1 MNSQILKFKREFDL
15 INAKLNHKDIIS
27 VVLYGG
33 YGRNEGAEF
42 INSEGNIL
50 MFNDIDL
57 VIVVKKKFDL
67 SSIEKYKSELLNQIK
82 INWIDITQY
91 TVKELLNSKK
101 SVFFYDLKYSSTIIQ
116 GDKNILK
123 NIKEFEKKEINYNEI
138 KILFTSRIWTFL
150 GCFDKSGIEE
160 LKGFKAAF
168 FKNQM
173 AKAVFG
179 LVDSIMIRDGIYES
193 LYIKKH
199 EVFKNKYSKKYNV
212 LCSYL
217 DFSIENKLSPNK
229 DLLSKKE
236 VTKIYKDISFEFIRI
251 MSSLIKNPLI
261 KSISN
266 GHQLVNAFKFDTRI
280 LIHSFFHKIFNKERK
295 YEYENF
301 ICRIYLVLSINEP
314 QYQKFSLK
322 YFNKFNDKKT
332 LNYNFNEIRTGLV
345 KLKFV
350 E

>member
-42 INSEGNIL
+42 INSKGKTL

-57 VIVVKKKFDL
+57 VIVVKKKFNL

-91 TVKELLNSKK
+91 TVKELVNSKK

-123 NIKEFEKKEINYNEI
+123 NIKEFKKKEINYNEI
-138 KILFTSRIWTFL
+138 KILFKSRIWTFL
-150 GCFDKSGIEE
+150 GCFDKSGIKE
-160 LKGFKAAF
+160 LKGFKSAF

-173 AKAVFG
+173 AKAIFG
-179 LVDSIMIRDGIYES
+179 IVDSIMIRDGIYES
-193 LYIKKH
+193 LYSKKH
-199 EVFKNKYSKKYNV
+199 EVFKNKYSKKHKI
-212 LCSYL
+212 LSSYL
-217 DFSIENKLSPNK
+217 DFSIENKLSPNN

-236 VTKIYKDISFEFIRI
+236 VTKIYNDISFEFIRI
-251 MSSLIKNPLI
+251 MSMLIKNPLI
-261 KSISN
+261 KTVSN
-266 GHQLVNAFKFDTRI
+266 GDQLVKAFRFDI
-280 LIHSFFHKIFNKERK
+280 MLIIHSFLHKIFSTNRK

-314 QYQKFSLK
+314 KYQIFSLK
-322 YFNKFNDKKT
+322 YFNKIGHSKIQS
-332 LNYNFNEIRTGLV
+332 YNFNKIRIGLV